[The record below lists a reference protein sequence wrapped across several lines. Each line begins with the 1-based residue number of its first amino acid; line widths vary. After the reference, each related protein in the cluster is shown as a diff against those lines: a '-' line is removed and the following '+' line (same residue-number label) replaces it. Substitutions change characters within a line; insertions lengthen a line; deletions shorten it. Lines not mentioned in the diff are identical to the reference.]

1 MAVNLPIIIDMGISK
16 HCVYVL
22 GAELVVQTDSSRKDL
37 PHRSFTHMGCIS
49 LLLKEGG
56 VFTEETTGHTGSNT

>member
-1 MAVNLPIIIDMGISK
+1 M
-16 HCVYVL
+16 
-22 GAELVVQTDSSRKDL
+22 ELVVESDSSRKDL
-37 PHRSFTHMGCIS
+37 RPRSFAHLGRIS